1 MSDDRSSFDVVIA
14 GGGPAGLAATLAFGR
29 ARKRALLCDAG
40 PRRNAAATHIHT
52 FVTRD
57 GTPPHEF
64 RLVAREQLRRYP
76 SVAVRDTP
84 VTMITGQKDVFE
96 VALGDERVRTRRV
109 LLCTGMV
116 DILPDIDGLPE
127 LWGGSVFQCPY
138 CHGWEV
144 QDRRFGYLAST
155 IDATEFAL
163 LLRGWSPD
171 TMLFTDGRF
180 EVPPEQRQRLASA
193 GIPVEERRIVRLV
206 GAGGQLERI
215 EVAGGAVP
223 RDVLFMHPP
232 QRQVPLVGGLGLE
245 LDAHGFI
252 RIADAT
258 LETSIP
264 GIHAAG
270 DLVSKAQ
277 AALLAAAAGMR
288 AATAINHALT
298 IEPAVSGREHSR
310 TLGATS

>member
-1 MSDDRSSFDVVIA
+1 MHESTFDVVIA
-14 GGGPAGLAATLAFGR
+14 GGGPAGLSAALTFGR
-29 ARKRALLCDAG
+29 ARKRVLLCDAG

-57 GTPPHEF
+57 GTPPVEF
-64 RLVAREQLRRYP
+64 RRVAREQLRGYP
-76 SVAVRDTP
+76 SVDVRDTP
-84 VTMITGQKDVFE
+84 VKSISGHKGDFE
-96 VALGDERVRTRRV
+96 VDSGSEVVRARRV

-116 DILPDIDGLPE
+116 DLLPDIEGLRE

-155 IDATEFAL
+155 VEAIEFAL

-171 TMLFTDGRF
+171 MMLFTDGRF
-180 EVPPEQRQRLASA
+180 DVPVDQRQRLASA
-193 GIPVEERRIVRLV
+193 GILVEERRIVRLV
-206 GAGGQLERI
+206 GAGAQLERI
-215 EVAGGAVP
+215 EVDGGAAVA

-232 QRQVPLVGGLGLE
+232 QRPVPLVDGLGLE
-245 LDAHGFI
+245 LDAQGFV
-252 RIADAT
+252 RIDDAA

-270 DLVSKAQ
+270 DLVTKAQ
-277 AALLAAAAGMR
+277 AALMAAAAGMR

-298 IEPAVSGREHSR
+298 IERAVGGRR
-310 TLGATS
+310 VGT